1 MIRSDW
7 GTDDAV
13 APQAP
18 EARVPPARLRDLGR
32 TEYRETW
39 QAMRAFTE
47 ARGPDTPD
55 ELWLVEHPPVFTL
68 GQAGRGEH
76 VHAPGAIPVIATD
89 RGGQVTYHGPG
100 QVVVY
105 TLVDLRRTGFFVR
118 ELVRRIEEA
127 VIETL
132 ASYGVAGFRV
142 DGAPGVYVHSPA
154 CSEEGT
160 HQRNPAAGFPAGEA
174 NRAGRDAERNPDPDP
189 RFLDRAKIAALG
201 IKVHRG
207 CAYHGVALNVA
218 MDLAPYSRIDPCGY
232 PGLRATDLATL
243 GVRPDR
249 LAVGERLLECV
260 RAQIFPD

>member
-1 MIRSDW
+1 MRPAREAN
-7 GTDDAV
+7 DAL
-13 APQAP
+13 ARQAR
-18 EARVPPARLRDLGR
+18 EARAPVRLRDLGR
-32 TEYRETW
+32 VEYRETW

-55 ELWLVEHPPVFTL
+55 ELWLVEHPPVFTQ

-76 VHAPGAIPVIATD
+76 VHAPGAIPVVATD

-127 VIETL
+127 VIGTL
-132 ASYGVAGFRV
+132 ASHGVAGFRV
-142 DGAPGVYVHSPA
+142 DGAPGVYVRIAGSPQA
-154 CSEEGT
+154 
-160 HQRNPAAGFPAGEA
+160 
-174 NRAGRDAERNPDPDP
+174 DPGSDP

-207 CAYHGVALNVA
+207 CAYHGVSLNVA
-218 MDLAPYSRIDPCGY
+218 MDLSPYSQIDPCGY
-232 PGLRATDLATL
+232 PGLRTTDLATL
-243 GVRPDR
+243 GVRRDR
-249 LAVGERLLECV
+249 QAVGEHLLECL

>member
-1 MIRSDW
+1 MRPARH
-7 GTDDAV
+7 TDDAP
-13 APQAP
+13 APQAR
-18 EARVPPARLRDLGR
+18 EARIPSVRLRDLGR
-32 TEYRETW
+32 SEYRETW
-39 QAMRAFTE
+39 RAMRDFTE

-55 ELWLVEHPPVFTL
+55 ELWLVEHPPVFTQ

-76 VHAPGAIPVIATD
+76 VHAPGAIPVVATD

-127 VIETL
+127 VIGTL

-142 DGAPGVYVHSPA
+142 DGAPGVYVRIAGSP
-154 CSEEGT
+154 EEGT
-160 HQRNPAAGFPAGEA
+160 HQGDAAAGASG
-174 NRAGRDAERNPDPDP
+174 PDP

-207 CAYHGVALNVA
+207 CAYHGVAVNVA
-218 MDLAPYSRIDPCGY
+218 MDLSPYSRIDPCGY

-249 LAVGERLLECV
+249 QAVAERLLASL

>member
-1 MIRSDW
+1 MRPVARE
-7 GTDDAV
+7 TDETDGARAREAPDA
-13 APQAP
+13 
-18 EARVPPARLRDLGR
+18 RLPPVRLRDLGR
-32 TEYRETW
+32 SEYSETW

-76 VHAPGAIPVIATD
+76 VHAPGAIPVVATD

-142 DGAPGVYVHSPA
+142 DGAPGVYVRIAGSPQ
-154 CSEEGT
+154 EGAR
-160 HQRNPAAGFPAGEA
+160 QGDAAA
-174 NRAGRDAERNPDPDP
+174 AESGPDP

-218 MDLAPYSRIDPCGY
+218 MDLSPYSRIDPCGY

-243 GVRPDR
+243 GVCRDR
-249 LAVGERLLECV
+249 QAVGERLLECL

>member
-1 MIRSDW
+1 MMRPAW
-7 GTDDAV
+7 ETDDAF
-13 APQAP
+13 ARQAR
-18 EARVPPARLRDLGR
+18 EARTPPVRLRDLGR
-32 TEYRETW
+32 SEYCETW

-55 ELWLVEHPPVFTL
+55 ELWLVEHHPVFTQ

-76 VHAPGAIPVIATD
+76 VHTPGAIRVVATD
-89 RGGQVTYHGPG
+89 RGGQVTYHAPG

-142 DGAPGVYVHSPA
+142 DGAPGVYVRIAGPLEEEA
-154 CSEEGT
+154 QRGAAGAADRIGGNPEEG
-160 HQRNPAAGFPAGEA
+160 PGF
-174 NRAGRDAERNPDPDP
+174 DP
-189 RFLDRAKIAALG
+189 RFRDHANIAALG

-218 MDLAPYSRIDPCGY
+218 MDLSPFSRIDPCGY

-243 GVRPDR
+243 GVLAGRQ
-249 LAVGERLLECV
+249 AVGERLLERLC
-260 RAQIFPD
+260 AQIFPD